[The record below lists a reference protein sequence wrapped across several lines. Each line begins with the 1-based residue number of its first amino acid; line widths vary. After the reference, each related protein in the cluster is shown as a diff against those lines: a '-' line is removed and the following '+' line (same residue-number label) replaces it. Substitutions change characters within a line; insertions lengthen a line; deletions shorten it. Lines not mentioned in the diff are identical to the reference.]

1 MTPIDLTVTAAALFT
16 GDNLLLPMD
25 ESNPRVFCG

>member
-1 MTPIDLTVTAAALFT
+1 MTAIDLTVMATALFT

-25 ESNPRVFCG
+25 ESNPMVICG